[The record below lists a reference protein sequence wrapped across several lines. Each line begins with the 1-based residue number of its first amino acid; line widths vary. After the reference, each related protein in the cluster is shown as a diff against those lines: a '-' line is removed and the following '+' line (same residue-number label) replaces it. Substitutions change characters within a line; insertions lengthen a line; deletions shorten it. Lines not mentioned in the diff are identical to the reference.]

1 MKQGEHPMNDTRK
14 AAEMRLGVNIL
25 IILAVLTAVEFGV
38 ALLPQ
43 LQLGV
48 TQVWPVLIVIALIKA
63 ILVIHN
69 YMHFPRLLAPEEGGH

>member
-1 MKQGEHPMNDTRK
+1 MNDTRK

-69 YMHFPRLLAPEEGGH
+69 YMHFPRLFAPEEGGH